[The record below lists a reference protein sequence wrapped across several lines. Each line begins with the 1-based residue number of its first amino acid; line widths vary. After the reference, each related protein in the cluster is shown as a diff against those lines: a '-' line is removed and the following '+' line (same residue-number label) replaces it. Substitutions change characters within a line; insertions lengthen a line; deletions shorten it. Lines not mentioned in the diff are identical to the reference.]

1 MDKENIA
8 KIIKETPWTP
18 GNDGTM
24 HGTIANGQPTTGD
37 GLYFREP
44 YSGAQIRLKPN
55 VIAEGALGGHP
66 DPCGPKGKDARE
78 IQIYP
83 GDEETAIIYILRAAN
98 LLRGY
103 PRQEANVKALRECFA
118 NIIAEAR

>member
-8 KIIKETPWTP
+8 KIIKEMPWTP

-24 HGTIANGQPTTGD
+24 HG
-37 GLYFREP
+37 
-44 YSGAQIRLKPN
+44 
-55 VIAEGALGGHP
+55 VLGGHP
-66 DPCGPKGKDARE
+66 DPCGPKGKSIEE
-78 IQIYP
+78 IRIYP

>member
-1 MDKENIA
+1 MEKENIE
-8 KIIKETPWTP
+8 KTVRETPWTP

-37 GLYFREP
+37 GLHFREP
-44 YSGAQIRLKPN
+44 YSGDTIRIKPN
-55 VIAEGALGGHP
+55 VVFDIGG
-66 DPCGPKGKDARE
+66 DPCGPKGKSIEE
-78 IQIYP
+78 IRIYP
-83 GDEETAIIYILRAAN
+83 GDEEKAIIYILRAAN